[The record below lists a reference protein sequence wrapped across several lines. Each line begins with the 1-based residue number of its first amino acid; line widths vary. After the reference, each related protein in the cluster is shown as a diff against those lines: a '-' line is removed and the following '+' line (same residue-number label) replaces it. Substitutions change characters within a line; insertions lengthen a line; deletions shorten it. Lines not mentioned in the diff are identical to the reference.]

1 MKVIWSARALGRIE
15 AIGLYIA
22 LDSVDAAHYATV
34 GLPGAS
40 SWSGIRRSAVASA
53 SGRTRVSRGK
63 GSLMRTCLRSRCP
76 GTHPPAK

>member
-1 MKVIWSARALGRIE
+1 VKVIWSDRALERIE

-40 SWSGIRRSAVASA
+40 WSGIRRSTVASLRGVPG
-53 SGRTRVSRGK
+53 SRVGRG
-63 GSLMRTCLRSRCP
+63 P
-76 GTHPPAK
+76 